1 MEKGKGRIVK
11 MEGFSFTAEQIR
23 EVVSVKGPGE
33 AANEKLI
40 RRLKKPSGP
49 VDVIIDTDTYNEI
62 DDQFALAFLIKSP
75 EKLVLKG
82 IYAAPFYNQN
92 SSSPA
97 DGMEKS
103 YNEIFNVLTLMK
115 RDDLKPLV
123 KRGSVTYL
131 PSETEPVDSEAAR
144 DLAELAMKYSADKPL
159 YVIAIGAITNVA
171 SAILLKPEII
181 DRIVI
186 IWLGG
191 NALHWINN
199 VEFNLSQDVAAA
211 RVVFGCGAALVQLP
225 CSGVVTEFATSGP
238 ELEHWLRGKNELCNY
253 LVDVTT
259 KAAIHDSGIP
269 TWTRVIWDVCTVGW
283 LLDGDYMEDRL
294 EPSPIPEYDHHWSI
308 DPRRHLYRY
317 VYHINR
323 DRLFE
328 ELFKKLAG

>member
-1 MEKGKGRIVK
+1 MKGTGRG
-11 MEGFSFTAEQIR
+11 EELSFNAEQVR
-23 EVVSVKGPGE
+23 AMTSVNGPGE
-33 AANEKLI
+33 AANEGLL
-40 RRLKKPSGP
+40 RRLQKPGGR
-49 VDVIIDTDTYNEI
+49 VDVVIDTDTYNEI

-75 EKLVLKG
+75 EKLNLKR

-92 SSSPA
+92 SSGPA

-123 KRGSVTYL
+123 RRGSTGYL
-131 PSETEPVDSEAAR
+131 PSETTAADSEAAR
-144 DLAELAMKYSADKPL
+144 DLAALAGNYSEDKPL

-171 SAILLKPEII
+171 SAILMKPEII
-181 DRIVI
+181 NRIVI

-191 NALHWINN
+191 NGLHWIHN
-199 VEFNLSQDVAAA
+199 VEFNLTQDIAAA

-225 CSGVVTEFATSGP
+225 CQGVVTEFAASGP
-238 ELEHWLRGKNELCNY
+238 ELEYWLRGKNELCNY

-259 KAAIHDSGIP
+259 AAARHDSGIP
-269 TWTRVIWDVCTVGW
+269 AWTRVIWDVTAAAW
-283 LLDGDYMEDRL
+283 LLEGNFMQDRL
-294 EPSPIPEYDHHWSI
+294 EHSPIPEYDHRWSF

-323 DRLFE
+323 DNLFE
-328 ELFKKLAG
+328 ELFKKLAGE